1 MSKRKEKTSSGD
13 SLRVFVVYFKFPVA
27 VRCKLLGHCF
37 LSIPAAVLSC
47 ISWVIH
53 GCCVLRNA
61 SGMTVLNFSLGL
73 SVWTR
78 KFYDTLNITV

>member
-13 SLRVFVVYFKFPVA
+13 ILRPFVVYCKFPVA

-37 LSIPAAVLSC
+37 FSILGAVLSC

-53 GCCVLRNA
+53 GCVLRDT
-61 SGMTVLNFSLGL
+61 SGMTFLNFSLRPVRL
-73 SVWTR
+73 
-78 KFYDTLNITV
+78 DTQIV